1 MGPQTTAKTLW
12 LSFRMS
18 EYTDKPTANKRLNY
32 NTRAEALHAGDLIH
46 VGLGL
51 PDDAPREAVLKAAR
65 AEIEREFKPPPK
77 KATKR
82 QRVQETLGLIR
93 QIIIALPRDISEE
106 QQQEMMRRYVG
117 SLTKDGQAIAIVGIH
132 RDSDGADGEGNP
144 HAHVM
149 LMDRKESRE
158 RASERARA
166 RELATGKAAR
176 IRQEYTFQLF
186 HGREGKKPVRRHWRD
201 LANGFLAE
209 VGAPVRLE
217 VDSFRELGIDREPTV
232 HLGPGRRRAAT
243 ERREWMGKA
252 RPDPLVYTEKAE
264 GLNRRLDE
272 VGEREAEA
280 DHMHAQV
287 TRMQIETQQQA
298 KALAER
304 EADAARVVEAERAE
318 RERAQAERE
327 QADACARG
335 AAAAAEE
342 ARRAA
347 EQAEKAR
354 LEKESEARQAAERE
368 AEERKRREML
378 EETIGAVCGML
389 GITEQQFELDGWDRL
404 SSHQRAGKVWERI
417 ETVGREESR
426 ADHAQH
432 VAVLASKNTRIAA
445 LKRRR
450 DALKK
455 ENDILTLN
463 VENLDRDNTT
473 LREQLTKVKAV
484 ARHLRRIAI
493 LWYKTL
499 EYRAQTATLKLLRAI
514 LPTQDLEMPAT
525 AERGFETLR
534 VHLGTE
540 DTDADARARRHAAA
554 VREREHLAE
563 ERRAMDDERAR
574 IQQDAAKI
582 QTLAE
587 ALEGKA
593 HRYGGDIAKEIKV
606 ISDTAKEM
614 EERQRAE
621 REAYQRALREGR
633 VIFVDASK

>member
-1 MGPQTTAKTLW
+1 MGPQTTAKALW
-12 LSFRMS
+12 LSFRVS

-82 QRVQETLGLIR
+82 QRVQETLGLVR
-93 QIIIALPRDISEE
+93 QIIIALPRDLSEE
-106 QQQEMMRRYVG
+106 QQQEMMRRYVR

-144 HAHVM
+144 HAHLM

-158 RASERARA
+158 RASERARE
-166 RELATGKAAR
+166 RELATGKAGR

-217 VDSFRELGIDREPTV
+217 VDSFRDLGIDREPTV

-243 ERREWMGKA
+243 EGREWMGKA

-272 VGEREAEA
+272 VREREAEA
-280 DHMHAQV
+280 DHMHAQL

-304 EADAARVVEAERAE
+304 EAEVARVVEAERAE

-327 QADACARG
+327 LADAHARA

-354 LEKESEARQAAERE
+354 AEKESKARQAAERE
-368 AEERKRREML
+368 AEERKRRETL
-378 EETIGAVCGML
+378 EEAIGAISGML
-389 GITEQQFELDGWDRL
+389 GITEQQFERDGWDRL
-404 SSHQRAGKVWERI
+404 SGQQRAGKVWERI
-417 ETVGREESR
+417 ETIGREEAR
-426 ADHAQH
+426 GDAAQH
-432 VAVLASKNTRIAA
+432 VAALERKNVRIRA
-445 LKRRR
+445 LKARR
-450 DALKK
+450 DNLKK
-455 ENDILTLN
+455 ENDLLTLN
-463 VENLDRDNTT
+463 VENLDRDNTR
-473 LREQLTKVKAV
+473 LREKLEQMKGV

-493 LWYKTL
+493 LWFKTL
-499 EYRAQTATLKLLRAI
+499 EYRAQTATMRLLRAI
-514 LPTQDLEMPAT
+514 LPSQDLEMPKD
-525 AERGFETLR
+525 AEPGFEALR
-534 VHLGTE
+534 VHLGAE
-540 DTDADARARRHAAA
+540 DTDADVRARADAAA
-554 VREREHLAE
+554 VRERERIAAE
-563 ERRAMDDERAR
+563 RQAMDEQRAKVVE
-574 IQQDAAKI
+574 DAQKI
-582 QTLAE
+582 QVLAK
-587 ALEGKA
+587 ALETKA
-593 HRYGGDIAKEIKV
+593 HRYGGDIAREIRT

-621 REAYQRALREGR
+621 REAYHRALRDGR
-633 VIFVDASK
+633 VIFFDASK